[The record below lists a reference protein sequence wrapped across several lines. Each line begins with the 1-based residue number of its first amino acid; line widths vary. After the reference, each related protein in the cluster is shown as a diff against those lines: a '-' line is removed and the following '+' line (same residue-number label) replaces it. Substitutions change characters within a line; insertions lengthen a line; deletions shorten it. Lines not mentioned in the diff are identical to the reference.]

1 MNPRILTALLLVQ
14 SLLLTV
20 LVGERLIT
28 PAHAADTMR
37 CELTSWPSDTLE
49 IKVDTFRPVAV
60 NLQEWNTSSEVKV
73 SVEGWN
79 NSDEV
84 RVRQP

>member
-1 MNPRILTALLLVQ
+1 MNEKILTVLLLVQ
-14 SLLLTV
+14 TLLLTI

-28 PAHAADTMR
+28 PAHAADAMR
-37 CELTSWPSDTLE
+37 CELVSWPSDSLE

-60 NLQEWNTSSEVKV
+60 NLAEWNTSSEVKV